1 MPRCIW
7 PPVRIF
13 RVEFIISRFNDLAV
27 ILLCATFSFD
37 IALLDSAVKR
47 TNVVYGEKNIFVER
61 VAFVYG
67 KIDPW
72 HALGVLDD
80 FGHAYN
86 AYLIPGG

>member
-1 MPRCIW
+1 MPRYIW
-7 PPVRIF
+7 PTVRIYIEKF
-13 RVEFIISRFNDLAV
+13 TISRCNV
-27 ILLCATFSFD
+27 HTVKLLFTIFSFD
-37 IALLDSAVKR
+37 VNLLDAAVSR
-47 TNVVYGEKNIFVER
+47 TNIIYGEKNIFVER

-72 HALGVLDD
+72 HALGITSD